1 MCYVAQLPALYLISG
16 NNSAWNNYIRLKG
29 SRWHEHIVGW
39 LTTGS
44 KNPLHIVVFEDLKSN
59 LLEEISKIMD
69 FFNISYNKS
78 VLRMKLKEDYT
89 TFYRQHRDDFEHFT
103 LAQKEFLS
111 SLVNKT
117 IATLNNEELSEQV
130 IQPFL
135 RYL

>member
-1 MCYVAQLPALYLISG
+1 MYLISG
-16 NNSAWNNYIRLKG
+16 NNSDWNDYLHVQG
-29 SRWHEHIVGW
+29 SRWQRHIVGW

-59 LLEEISKIMD
+59 LLEEMPKIMD
-69 FFNISYNKS
+69 FLNVTHNNKS

-89 TFYRQHRDDFEHFT
+89 TFYRRHRDDFEHFT
-103 LAQKEFLS
+103 LAQKEFLTNI
-111 SLVNKT
+111 VNET
-117 IATLNNEELSEQV
+117 ILTLQNTTEVADQF